1 MPISA
6 SRAHSS
12 APRVRSATVKTDLVL
27 VPFGAS
33 LDEMLAA
40 AEIADRG
47 GFDTVWT
54 YDHFSGLVQG
64 APWSRD
70 PFVTLGAIA
79 AGTERINVGVLVAN
93 VANRH
98 PAQLACAV
106 NSLQSLAPGRV
117 LLGIGAGTA
126 AGSEWSAEAAA
137 IGRAVA
143 DTATRRGVLADSIAA
158 LRAIWA
164 GEAFAGEHV
173 QAAPEMAVTDGASP
187 PPIIVGGVSRGTIAI
202 ACDLADGVNI
212 LPGADLAGRVEFARQ
227 HATRDPF
234 EVSAF
239 AALDIDH
246 PLGADPTELNDIGV
260 DRRTLYLAAPYPL
273 DAVAR
278 IAAKLEEWSQANG

>member
-1 MPISA
+1 MRIPTAGRPDRSG
-6 SRAHSS
+6 
-12 APRVRSATVKTDLVL
+12 VRSATVKTDLVL

-40 AEIADRG
+40 AQVADRG

-79 AGTERINVGVLVAN
+79 ATTERINVGVLVAN
-93 VANRH
+93 IANRH

-117 LLGIGAGTA
+117 LLGIGAGTS
-126 AGSEWSAEAAA
+126 AGSEWSTEAAA
-137 IGRAVA
+137 IGRPVA
-143 DTATRRGVLADSIAA
+143 DTATRRGVLAESIAA

-173 QAAPEMAVTDGASP
+173 QVAAAMAVTDGASP

-202 ACDLADGVNI
+202 ACDHADGVNI
-212 LPGADLAGRVEFARQ
+212 LPGADLAGRVAVRPPARQ
-227 HATRDPF
+227 ARS
-234 EVSAF
+234 VRGQR
-239 AALDIDH
+239 L
-246 PLGADPTELNDIGV
+246 
-260 DRRTLYLAAPYPL
+260 RRPRHRSSP
-273 DAVAR
+273 R
-278 IAAKLEEWSQANG
+278 RRPE